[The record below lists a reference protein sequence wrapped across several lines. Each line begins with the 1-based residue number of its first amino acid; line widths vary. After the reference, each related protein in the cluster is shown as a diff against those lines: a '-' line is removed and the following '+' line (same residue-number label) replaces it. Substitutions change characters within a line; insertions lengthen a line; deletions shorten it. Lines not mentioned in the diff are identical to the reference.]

1 MDNTIFA
8 LWNDYITDA
17 ETTDWSIRS
26 LWNSATKILTIGWY
40 NIRSFNNTNNN
51 REANFEVQ
59 LNFNDDSFRIVHG
72 DFGSKFPGD
81 THNNAFV
88 GISKDVS
95 CATSTNDISMCE
107 GKDYIQLRFH
117 DNHFNRWETPSGS
130 SSTFQNKQG
139 SSASSID
146 HLYNSY
152 FTNNQTING
161 TEYCFNNTT
170 NLSDT
175 SCSNTYNFTQAK
187 AGTHFEFDPQSGGA
201 TKNVLLPSDVKQ
213 SFRAGFQAE
222 FMWMHLDKA
231 PVLLQYNTV
240 AGNPSTA
247 AGHRNFTSGANNRS
261 GVTGANPLGAGT
273 TVNYTTAKE
282 EIVIAGE
289 VYKETALRDF
299 LNNTKKVVAY
309 APIPILHTNK
319 YELPQY
325 AGESDVRF
333 RRVHTLM
340 PHFISP
346 DYMESK
352 DNGTDANFDFHQLND
367 NDYCKTNFNCIIY
380 NLSLIHI

>member
-1 MDNTIFA
+1 
-8 LWNDYITDA
+8 
-17 ETTDWSIRS
+17 
-26 LWNSATKILTIGWY
+26 
-40 NIRSFNNTNNN
+40 
-51 REANFEVQ
+51 
-59 LNFNDDSFRIVHG
+59 
-72 DFGSKFPGD
+72 
-81 THNNAFV
+81 
-88 GISKDVS
+88 
-95 CATSTNDISMCE
+95 
-107 GKDYIQLRFH
+107 
-117 DNHFNRWETPSGS
+117 
-130 SSTFQNKQG
+130 
-139 SSASSID
+139 
-146 HLYNSY
+146 
-152 FTNNQTING
+152 
-161 TEYCFNNTT
+161 
-170 NLSDT
+170 
-175 SCSNTYNFTQAK
+175 
-187 AGTHFEFDPQSGGA
+187 
-201 TKNVLLPSDVKQ
+201 
-213 SFRAGFQAE
+213 
-222 FMWMHLDKA
+222 MHLDKA

-367 NDYCKTNFNCIIY
+367 NDYCKTNFNCIVY
-380 NLSLIHI
+380 NTDGSNSFNTLDGSSSTKTEAHIDGMYNYCLLYTSPSPRDVCSSRMPSSA